1 MSDHERAIRKRR
13 MPIAD
18 RLVDAHFESN
28 LLATAFTSDLL
39 RVLDNL
45 TVYQTQAFLNKQYG
59 AYRTPNDSVL

>member
-45 TVYQTQAFLNKQYG
+45 TVYQTQKFYYNG
-59 AYRTPNDSVL
+59 ANSSSNDSVL